1 MARMSFKVAPGV
13 RISASSRGIRTSVGN
28 SKARVSFGS
37 SGAYAS
43 VGGGGVRV
51 GQRLS
56 GPSAAERSATGRTSG
71 SRPSLA
77 QLERA
82 ERAAEKEAAIVELQ
96 DLENSLVS
104 LHHEDFAPAA
114 PDEVHP
120 PAPVDVEALRAGIEQ
135 RELSRIGRFKL
146 SERKAAKARAR
157 ELADVEASRINGQN
171 AERYRDLCAGRAEL
185 WRLLTDHDTGLV
197 METLES
203 AFADNASDATAVD
216 VGTKD
221 GVRYATVLVVFGAV
235 ESVPERMPSLTAAG
249 KPTTRKRTKSERNA
263 LYVAALGST
272 VLATVKEGLAVAPSV
287 DEFRV
292 VVLRKDLN
300 AATPAD
306 FVAPIYAARFPR
318 QVMQG
323 LSWRT
328 VNPTEALLFATDA
341 EFQRKGAAGDVAPLK
356 LAGNEDLAQLV
367 ERFRPAILG

>member
-37 SGAYAS
+37 SGTYAS
-43 VGGGGVRV
+43 AGGGGVRV
-51 GQRLS
+51 SQRLS
-56 GPSAAERSATGRTSG
+56 GPSAAGRSTTGRTPG

-82 ERAAEKEAAIVELQ
+82 QRAAEKEAAIVELQ
-96 DLENSLVS
+96 ELENSLVT

-114 PDEVHP
+114 PFEVHP
-120 PAPVDVEALRAGIEQ
+120 PAPADVEALRTEIEQ
-135 RELSRIGRFKL
+135 RELSTIGRFKL
-146 SERKAAKARAR
+146 SERKAARARAR
-157 ELADVEASRINGQN
+157 ELADVEASRIDLQN
-171 AERYRDLCAGRAEL
+171 AEKYRDLCAGSAEL
-185 WRLLTDHDTGLV
+185 WTLLNDHDTGLV

-216 VGTKD
+216 VGTED

-235 ESVPERMPSLTAAG
+235 DSIPERMPSLTAAG
-249 KPTTRKRTKSERNA
+249 RPTTKKRTKSERNA

-318 QVMQG
+318 PVMQG
-323 LSWRT
+323 LNWRT
-328 VNPTEALLFATDA
+328 VNPTEALLSATDA

-356 LAGNEDLAQLV
+356 LAGNEDLAHLV